1 MLRRGMGWQKSR
13 KSFLKAETGSRG
25 QLDLDGATL
34 LVISGYSGHRMGG
47 RAEVEKAILGNEDK
61 KWWII

>member
-1 MLRRGMGWQKSR
+1 M
-13 KSFLKAETGSRG
+13 KAETGSRG